1 MHQLRLTN
9 KQIQEIL
16 VDMRR
21 QLKCFKSTE
30 GKMQINYEM
39 PDPDIPAA
47 RVTIEP
53 IAWQKMIG
61 LVTECD
67 KEIAW
72 HGLVEKRAKGDYVIK
87 DIIVFP
93 QTVTGS
99 TVTSDETKYSLWLMN
114 QPDEIFN
121 AIRCHGHSHV
131 NMGTSPS
138 GVDTQY
144 QEDILQNLNT
154 FYIFMIWNKK
164 GEHWCAIYDV
174 ESNIVYNKDDIEII
188 SPGTGNADW
197 AKEMIKEYVNVPKP
211 VRPKAASKKSEKKKE
226 SITDSIMNDR
236 EDGYDHYGYN
246 FWRDYYGQK

>member
-1 MHQLRLTN
+1 MHQMRLTN

-21 QLKCFKSTE
+21 QLKNFKSTAN
-30 GKMQINYEM
+30 KIQIGYEM
-39 PDPDIPAA
+39 PDPDIDAA
-47 RVTIEP
+47 KVIIETP
-53 IAWQKMIG
+53 AWQKMVG
-61 LVTECD
+61 LVNECD

-72 HGLVEKRAKGDYVIK
+72 HGLVEKRAKGEYVIK

-114 QPDEIFN
+114 QPDDIFN
-121 AIRCHGHSHV
+121 SIRCHGHSHV

-144 QEDILQNLNT
+144 QEDILNNLNT

-174 ESNIVYNKDDIEII
+174 ESNIVYHNDDIEII
-188 SPGTGNADW
+188 SPGTGDEAW
-197 AKEMIKEYVNVPKP
+197 AKEMIKTYVNTPTPKP
-211 VRPKAASKKSEKKKE
+211 AKKTKKE
-226 SITDSIMNDR
+226 DKTIIS
-236 EDGYDHYGYN
+236 DGYDYYGYN
-246 FWRDYYGQK
+246 YWRDSYGQK